1 MLYNN
6 YKMTYETRNENQSN
20 QNGNRYQKHICF
32 CGGSY
37 SERNRHR
44 HEKSKTHKKAEQ
56 DRNDL
61 IIIDLMKDDNF
72 NYDRLS
78 NKLKKM
84 YLDYIN
90 RNEDKE
96 EYEPIKKT
104 MIIDLD
110 DDDTGGIVIEANN
123 FKDFKNKLKELADI
137 KERAEKTE
145 LDYMKL
151 LRMTPPTIK
160 DIYKI
165 TKAETRALTNYGHKI
180 RRQHGEDK
188 AKQMKENFINV
199 LKLGNDRGFK
209 FYFDYNFIDEE
220 DRKDYNRLN
229 KLKKYHMIDK
239 KLSLYNKSFMN
250 KIYSYGCGICG
261 DNEASNTINTI
272 KFNHILLC
280 DECHYNNVLRCDNC
294 QLCVLEHQNITEN
307 IYKNYGLL
315 IDEFFNV
322 ICDNHSYY
330 PIKCNC
336 KDNDDIRARCNI
348 LDNKYFNLCP
358 LAYDTLIWMYENDDN
373 RGADVDPKEFI
384 NRIEESINKRI
395 PQTQK
400 EFFYKCLRDNE
411 ISQAL
416 TYKNYMDD
424 GYNEETIKESYIY
437 DKKPFKKNY
446 KKKYVSCGCDCDGD
460 NNYRC
465 MTFRNHNNFIKCPY
479 KFHTIAYDMTNQE
492 PYIKNDIINNIIDN
506 DIFKY
511 YNYVLD
517 FMNFG
522 DYINYGT
529 NETLKELCKRYLKHN
544 NLRYTNNNMRCLL
557 TELYNVYRD
566 EADQVYNI
574 DINDILF

>member
-1 MLYNN
+1 
-6 YKMTYETRNENQSN
+6 MTYEIRNENQSN
-20 QNGNRYQKHICF
+20 QNGNRCQ
-32 CGGSY
+32 
-37 SERNRHR
+37 R
-44 HEKSKTHKKAEQ
+44 AEQ

-61 IIIDLMKDDNF
+61 IIIDLMKDDDF

-90 RNEDKE
+90 RNEEQE
-96 EYEPIKKT
+96 EYEPIQKT

-110 DDDTGGIVIEANN
+110 DDDTGGIVINANG
-123 FKDFKNKLKELADI
+123 FKDFKDKLKELANI
-137 KERAEKTE
+137 KEIAERTE
-145 LDYMKL
+145 RDYKRLM
-151 LRMTPPTIK
+151 RMAPPTIK

-188 AKQMKENFINV
+188 EQQMKENFINV

-209 FYFDYNFIDEE
+209 FYFDYKLIDEE

-229 KLKKYHMIDK
+229 NLKKYHMINK
-239 KLSLYNKSFMN
+239 KLSKIDKEFMN
-250 KIYSYGCGICG
+250 RIYSYGCAICG
-261 DNEASNTINTI
+261 DIEASNNINTI
-272 KFNHILLC
+272 KYNNILLC
-280 DECHYNNVLRCDNC
+280 NECYYNDVLKCDNC
-294 QLCVLEHQNITEN
+294 ELCILEHQKETDDNYN
-307 IYKNYGLL
+307 NYGLL
-315 IDEFFNV
+315 VNEFFNV
-322 ICDNHSYY
+322 ICDNHYFY

-336 KDNDDIRARCNI
+336 KETHDIRQRCNMI
-348 LDNKYFNLCP
+348 DNKYFNLCSYV
-358 LAYDTLIWMYENDDN
+358 YDTLIWMYETDDN
-373 RGADVDPKEFI
+373 RGADIDPREFI

-395 PQTQK
+395 PQEQK
-400 EFFYKCLRDNE
+400 EMFYKGLRENE
-411 ISQAL
+411 ISQSL
-416 TYKNYMDD
+416 TYQEYMND

-446 KKKYVSCGCDCDGD
+446 KKNYIYRGCECDGD

-465 MTFRNHNNFIKCPY
+465 MTFRNHNDFIKCPY

-517 FMNFG
+517 YTNFK
-522 DYINYGT
+522 DYINYET

-544 NLRYTNNNMRCLL
+544 NLRYTNHNMRCLL
-557 TELYNVYRD
+557 IELYNVYRD